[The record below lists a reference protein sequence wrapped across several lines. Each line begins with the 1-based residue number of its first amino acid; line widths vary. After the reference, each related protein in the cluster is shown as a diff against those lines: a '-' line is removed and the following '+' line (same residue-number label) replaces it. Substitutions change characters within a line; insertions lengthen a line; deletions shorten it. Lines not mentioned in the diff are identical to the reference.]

1 MPDTNAA
8 LPRSSMSRAPSVA
21 AAALLLAA
29 SILASRLLG
38 YLRDVVLAWQYGA
51 SAQTDAYHAA
61 FWLPDL
67 LNYFLAGGALSLT
80 FIPMYSALVEQQN
93 QDRAW
98 RLFWTLALTTVALL
112 APSITLA
119 WIFAADIVRVMYPGF
134 NAEQTALTVQ
144 LTRIILPGPLF
155 FALGGLIGAT
165 ELANRRFVAAAL
177 SPLIYNLCIVL
188 GGTVAAP
195 WLGISGFSVGVM
207 AGAVLG
213 PFLLTAAFAARHIR
227 WVRPLS
233 LRELEVRRYWWLALP
248 LMLGVSLTTVDEWL
262 GRWAAA
268 SLEPGSLTWQNNAR
282 RLMLVPVALLGQ
294 AAGQAAL
301 PFLSK
306 LYAESRELDFQRVL
320 GESLR
325 LTWSLATVMGVGLS
339 VVAVPISATVYGWGA
354 YDAQDVRET
363 AGVLAVLAFAVP
375 TWCAQ
380 SILTRAWYAR
390 QRMWAPML
398 LTTASALVMIPLYRV
413 GANVAGRSGV
423 AWATVGGLGLTY
435 VVLLVAGEIT
445 GVSRALSAT
454 WSGLWRGGASA
465 AAGAAGASLVAL
477 PLAST
482 GPLTQL
488 LTTGATYAALSLCP
502 MWYLDAAAREWITAR
517 LKRVQGRFLRPSREA

>member
-1 MPDTNAA
+1 
-8 LPRSSMSRAPSVA
+8 MSRAPSVA

-38 YLRDVVLAWQYGA
+38 YLRDVVLAWQFGA

-80 FIPMYSALVEQQN
+80 FIPMYASLVEQQN

-112 APSITLA
+112 VPSIIVA
-119 WIFAADIVRVMYPGF
+119 WVFAADIVRAMYPGF

-177 SPLIYNLCIVL
+177 SPLLYNLCIVL
-188 GGTVAAP
+188 GGTLAAP
-195 WLGISGFSVGVM
+195 WLGVSGFSVGVM
-207 AGAVLG
+207 AGAVVG
-213 PFLLTAAFAARHIR
+213 PFLLTAAFAARHVR
-227 WVRPLS
+227 WVKPLS

-268 SLEPGSLTWQNNAR
+268 ALEPGSLTWLNNAR

-301 PFLSK
+301 PFLST
-306 LYAESRELDFQRVL
+306 LHAESREQDFQRVL

-325 LTWSLATVMGVGLS
+325 LTWSLAMVMGVGLS
-339 VVAVPISATVYGWGA
+339 VVAAPVTGTVYGWGA
-354 YDAQDVRET
+354 YGAQDVRAT
-363 AGVLAVLAFAVP
+363 AAVLAVLALAVP

-380 SILTRAWYAR
+380 SVLTRAWYAR
-390 QRMWAPML
+390 QRMWTPML
-398 LTTASALVMIPLYRV
+398 LTTTSALVMIPFYRL
-413 GANVAGRSGV
+413 GAHVAGLPGI

-435 VVLLVAGEIT
+435 VVLLLAGEYT
-445 GVSRALSAT
+445 GVARGVLAT
-454 WSGLWRGGASA
+454 GSGLWRGGV
-465 AAGAAGASLVAL
+465 AAGVGAIGVRLAAPWLTS
-477 PLAST
+477 S
-482 GPLTQL
+482 GPVVQL
-488 LTTGATYAALSLCP
+488 LGTATAYAAFALFPL
-502 MWYLDAAAREWITAR
+502 WYLDTEAREWITAR
-517 LKRVQGRFLRPSREA
+517 VKRVQGRLSRPSRPA